1 MTTYHPRWHRVH
13 TPTLHLTPLASLEC
27 STHPAFFTVYTN
39 WQRYLRFSCSL
50 SGSMT
55 AITIVHTF
63 LHPHISRLYLF
74 IASLHSSFTPITAC
88 ASWTCS
94 YLASSSF
101 VLFLLLLLHTWPRI
115 THTHIQHTSTP
126 NAHRVHCACYKLSKR
141 LLLLNCV
148 YSPRSD

>member
-1 MTTYHPRWHRVH
+1 
-13 TPTLHLTPLASLEC
+13 
-27 STHPAFFTVYTN
+27 
-39 WQRYLRFSCSL
+39 
-50 SGSMT
+50 MT

-115 THTHIQHTSTP
+115 TQYTYTTYIHTQRAP
-126 NAHRVHCACYKLSKR
+126 CALCMLQIVKATVASELC
-141 LLLLNCV
+141 LFPEV
-148 YSPRSD
+148 